1 MTETSEAVRH
11 PARYSNELVPVLTG
25 VLRSERDNIQ
35 RQLTTDTSY
44 SPLVLDPFAGTGRI
58 HEIADLAGWS
68 SVGVEIEPEWAEMH
82 TSTVLGSA
90 LDLPWEGGHFDAVVT
105 SPTYGNRFADSHNA
119 RDGSLRRSYTH
130 DLGRQLHED
139 NSGAMQ
145 WGPRYRDF
153 HRDAWK
159 ESVRVLRTGGILVLN
174 ISDHIRKGERQAVT
188 GFHIRALCHL
198 GLDVEDIDMVSTRR
212 MRYGANS
219 DARPIGEYVIT
230 FRKGWHL

>member
-11 PARYSNELVPVLTG
+11 PARYSEELVPVL
-25 VLRSERDNIQ
+25 VDILRKESSRPDAMPA
-35 RQLTTDTSY
+35 S
-44 SPLVLDPFAGTGRI
+44 LVLDPFAGTGRI
-58 HEIADLAGWS
+58 HEIADLAGWGS
-68 SVGVEIEPEWAEMH
+68 TGVEIEPEWAAMH
-82 TSTVLGSA
+82 PATVQGNA
-90 LDLPWEGGHFDAVVT
+90 LYLPWGDGHFDAVMT
-105 SPTYGNRFADSHNA
+105 SPTYGNRFADHHNA
-119 RDGSLRRSYTH
+119 KDPSQRRSYTH
-130 DLGRQLHED
+130 DIGHKLHED
-139 NSGAMQ
+139 NSGAMH

-159 ESVRVLRTGGILVLN
+159 ESVRVLRTGGIFVLN